1 MISRVFGAALLFLS
15 SAVMLFIF
23 FLYLNSSAH
32 FDYNAP
38 KVSLVG
44 VHLFYP
50 LMVTVIVFVFGI
62 ILVKDH
68 EIEAKELIMPED

>member
-23 FLYLNSSAH
+23 FFYLNSSAF

-38 KVSLVG
+38 KLSLVG
-44 VHLFYP
+44 AHLFYP
-50 LMVTVIVFVFGI
+50 LFVAIIVFVFGI
-62 ILVKDH
+62 LLVRNR
-68 EIEAKELIMPED
+68 EIEPKAPIYPQD